1 MIAVKL
7 CGFAAASAGCHRCW
21 PSCGISCSC
30 CRSSSVVRQQQQEWT
45 RRWTFP
51 GPDVADARG
60 FLDNIR
66 AFQPLAFSVNVSW
79 EGSLQALA
87 RDMHSRAAGPDGWE
101 AALLTKLPCSGGP
114 TLHGCGQLFGTLAV
128 YHSDGKRPP
137 LSLSLSLMMVLGLL
151 RQADRQS
158 CLENRC

>member
-1 MIAVKL
+1 MGSPPHQRAAIAAGLPVGL
-7 CGFAAASAGCHRCW
+7 AARAAVHPRLFG
-21 PSCGISCSC
+21 
-30 CRSSSVVRQQQQEWT
+30 SSSKSGLVAGL
-45 RRWTFP
+45 FP